1 MALTSVVAR
10 ATSRSYMRWRLSQ
23 KSGVMPRARPMR
35 QRGVGGDGAAA
46 VHDLVDADLGH
57 ADGLGEAVL
66 GDAQFVQ
73 HLGQVFAGVDRL
85 GGGHGGPP
93 QW

>member
-1 MALTSVVAR
+1 
-10 ATSRSYMRWRLSQ
+10 MRWRLSQ

-35 QRGVGGDGAAA
+35 SAESA
-46 VHDLVDADLGH
+46 VTPRRPWTIWWTRTWGT

-66 GDAQFVQ
+66 GDAQLVQ

-85 GGGHGGPP
+85 GGGHGVLLSGSR
-93 QW
+93 